1 MKFYKGRAYPKV
13 ISGFTESGAMMC
25 IIGQVSELLA
35 MKLIERDNTKG
46 NLDKWL
52 MIDKLGRVY
61 EFNTKKEAKEAARIK
76 FDCVTHIKETI

>member
-1 MKFYKGRAYPKV
+1 MKFFKGKAYPEV

-35 MKLIERDNTKG
+35 MKLIEDDNTQG

-52 MIDKLGRVY
+52 LIDRMGRVF
-61 EFNTKKEAKEAARIK
+61 EFDTKKEAKEAARQK
-76 FDCVTHIKETI
+76 FDMVTH